1 MTPTFPLGVAASWA
15 RVVAVF
21 VLDVALLAAGTAAA
35 GRTGWWVGAALGLL
49 VTVAALVRW
58 RGCALLTLAWRLAR
72 RPSGTMRRW
81 VCCSIMTVFSGTH
94 RSASGRS
101 GRIWWRSSLSTAS
114 RTPPRCSIIIASSRY
129 RRCRSTRSLRACGSS
144 T

>member
-49 VTVAALVRW
+49 VTVAALVSW

-72 RPSGTMRRW
+72 RPSGTIAPVGVLLDHDRIFGDSPVGIRA
-81 VCCSIMTVFSGTH
+81 VGT
-94 RSASGRS
+94 AFG
-101 GRIWWRSSLSTAS
+101 GG
-114 RTPPRCSIIIASSRY
+114 
-129 RRCRSTRSLRACGSS
+129 RRCRRPAAHPLGARSSS
-144 T
+144 RRVVIDVAARRGR